1 MVKKMA
7 IKTIIDTN
15 LWISFLIGKQLAS
28 LKPLL
33 TSRKVQPIL
42 TKQLIDELILV
53 TKRPKLRK
61 YFDTQKVQELLKF
74 LEVIGL
80 FVEIKS
86 DVSICRDAKD
96 NFLLS
101 LAIDSQAD
109 YLITGDVDLLVI
121 KQIGETKIVT
131 YQQFL
136 NLIND

>member
-1 MVKKMA
+1 MS

-42 TKQLIDELILV
+42 AKQLIDELILV

-61 YFDTQKVQELLKF
+61 YFEPQKVQALLKF
-74 LEVIGL
+74 LEVVGL
-80 FVEIKS
+80 FVEITS
-86 DVSICRDAKD
+86 EVSICRDAKD

-101 LAIDSQAD
+101 LAIDSKAD
-109 YLITGDVDLLVI
+109 YLITGDADLLVI

-131 YQQFL
+131 YQQFI